1 MTNEIYC
8 SNCAHKNSANSI
20 FCESC
25 GEILRNTNLLNINQ
39 QINTIDEL
47 FNEEKQR
54 SLNDFILTL
63 EIYEIIIQNIIENGQ
78 NNIIYKR
85 NMTTF
90 QRVKEIAKAYTI
102 VTTKED
108 EKSYGEYLFNIIKVD
123 NNFDS
128 AQQIATLLHE
138 LTHFLFNEIIKQILM
153 YIWNIKSSSMLD
165 AYIQTITS
173 IPQILLIS
181 EYCASSTEREF
192 LDEKYVSFSSF
203 NSICHDI
210 NYDENIIKKALI
222 IGKPMSESIINILNN
237 FIDKQLKIQ
246 IKKEFIKNNTKAN
259 MKPICIND
267 EVIPNFPIFRNV
279 NLMNLICESYEIT
292 NEEEI
297 HEKIVNYEKIVKN
310 IEKQR
315 IENLKKQ
322 EEYNIEL

>member
-85 NMTTF
+85 DMATL

-108 EKSYGEYLFNIIKVD
+108 EKSYNIY
-123 NNFDS
+123 F
-128 AQQIATLLHE
+128 A
-138 LTHFLFNEIIKQILM
+138 F
-153 YIWNIKSSSMLD
+153 
-165 AYIQTITS
+165 
-173 IPQILLIS
+173 
-181 EYCASSTEREF
+181 
-192 LDEKYVSFSSF
+192 
-203 NSICHDI
+203 
-210 NYDENIIKKALI
+210 
-222 IGKPMSESIINILNN
+222 
-237 FIDKQLKIQ
+237 QLYK
-246 IKKEFIKNNTKAN
+246 
-259 MKPICIND
+259 
-267 EVIPNFPIFRNV
+267 
-279 NLMNLICESYEIT
+279 
-292 NEEEI
+292 
-297 HEKIVNYEKIVKN
+297 
-310 IEKQR
+310 
-315 IENLKKQ
+315 
-322 EEYNIEL
+322 